1 MPVTRSTAI
10 SFLRAEGIHFE
21 QGLGLLLVE
30 SAELERVA
38 AEASNRTRQ
47 QRVQKA
53 LLLQLCVVASGLAAA
68 ALVPRLQ
75 NTTSRRTT
83 NDE

>member
-1 MPVTRSTAI
+1 MTRSTAI
-10 SFLRAEGIHFE
+10 AFLRAEGIQFE
-21 QGLGLLLVE
+21 RGLGLLLVE

-53 LLLQLCVVASGLAAA
+53 LLLQLCVVASGLAAV

-75 NTTSRRTT
+75 NAGSLRIA
-83 NDE
+83 NEDA